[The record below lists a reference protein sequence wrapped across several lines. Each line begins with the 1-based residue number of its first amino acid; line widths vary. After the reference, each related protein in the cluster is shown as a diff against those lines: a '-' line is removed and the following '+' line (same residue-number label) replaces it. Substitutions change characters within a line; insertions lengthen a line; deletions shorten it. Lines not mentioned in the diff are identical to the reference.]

1 VDYKNRFQ
9 NIFCN
14 SDANEMT
21 NMKRKRED
29 LQVEKKRDTEEFA
42 RNFAS
47 YSGISFANKKF
58 ANGT

>member
-1 VDYKNRFQ
+1 
-9 NIFCN
+9 
-14 SDANEMT
+14 MT